1 MKLKK
6 IVLFSAVAFVF
17 ASGLAMSASGFQP
30 SAVGCLACHNNC
42 DTAFDNCLASGTSY
56 ATCSSRARLC
66 HRGCGCPI
74 P

>member
-1 MKLKK
+1 MKLKSLTL
-6 IVLFSAVAFVF
+6 ISAAVF
-17 ASGLAMSASGFQP
+17 AFGFAISASAFQP
-30 SAVGCLACHNNC
+30 SAVGCLTCHDRC
-42 DTAFDNCLASGTSY
+42 DAAFDACLAAGTSY